1 MKKDWIIIISVNQ
14 RKQLWLFSI
23 IMKKM
28 LLMLV
33 IFISYNI
40 NDWRIFDWV
49 STRKFLIIK
58 RKKRNSSI
66 KEIC

>member
-23 IMKKM
+23 IKKKM

-58 RKKRNSSI
+58 RKKRNNRI